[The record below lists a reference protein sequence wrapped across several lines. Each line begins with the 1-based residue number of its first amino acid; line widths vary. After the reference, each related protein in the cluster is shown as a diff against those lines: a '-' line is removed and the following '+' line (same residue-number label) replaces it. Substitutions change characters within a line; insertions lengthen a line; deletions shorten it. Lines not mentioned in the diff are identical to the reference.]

1 MNECDPNGGDIRVIS
16 KLGID
21 VSTVGL
27 AECIDG
33 GSGRRLRT
41 LCFTAYYFN
50 QQHAFLIALAS

>member
-1 MNECDPNGGDIRVIS
+1 MIS
-16 KLGID
+16 KLEID